1 MTESRRNVRQDPEDP
16 PPFPGLLPPVILSG
30 VLARSGEDAGR
41 EGIWGGA
48 AAPPPLLLGGGAPPP
63 GGGAVGREGIGGGAA
78 TAPAGPPDTDRS
90 PAPDSFAAS

>member
-48 AAPPPLLLGGGAPPP
+48 AIAL
-63 GGGAVGREGIGGGAA
+63 
-78 TAPAGPPDTDRS
+78 AGTPDIACD
-90 PAPDSFAAS
+90 ASV